1 MAMRGKAA
9 EQATVNP
16 MLHYLKEEDKWTRTE
31 NGARTYRTTGS
42 ECLDLFAAAGALRH
56 ANDQEIWN
64 RFVRAFAENPDLAI
78 KIVFYARDIRGG
90 LGERR
95 FFRVI
100 LSRLAAYAPQTVRK
114 NLKWVEAFGRYDDLL
129 PLLNTQCAG
138 EVVELISEKLKADV
152 EAMEAGG
159 SNISLLAKWL
169 PSVNASNRAT
179 VSQARQ
185 LAGALGMKERQY
197 RTTLSS
203 LRKQIDILENHLREK
218 DYSFDYEKVPSR
230 ASLKYRKAFYRNDE
244 IRYADY
250 IQRVQDN
257 TAKMNTGTLYPYD
270 IIAPIIDSRYQG
282 RLSRGERA
290 SLDAMWNSQKD
301 YTMGE
306 NALAVVDGSGSMY
319 ISTQPSPASVAM
331 SLGIYF
337 GERNEGPFHNHFITF
352 SQSPRLVEIKGRDIC
367 EKVTACMSYNEVAD
381 TNIERVFQL
390 ILDTAVKH
398 DLPQEQMPARLYIIS
413 DMEFNICA
421 RDAGVTNFENARR
434 LYEVY
439 GYRLPQIVFWNVASR
454 NQQQPVQKNEQG
466 AVLVSGCSPKIFE
479 MATSD
484 KCDPYEYM
492 TEVLSG
498 ERYAMIE
505 A

>member
-9 EQATVNP
+9 EQATANP
-16 MLHYLKEEDKWTRTE
+16 MLYYLKEENQWTRTE
-31 NGARTYRTTGS
+31 NGAKTYRTTGS

-56 ANDQEIWN
+56 ANDGEIWN
-64 RFVRAFAENPDLAI
+64 RFVRAFAENPDLAV
-78 KIVFYARDIRGG
+78 KILFYARDIRGG

-95 FFRVI
+95 LFRVI
-100 LSRLAAYAPQTVRK
+100 FSKLAGYAPQTVRK
-114 NLKWVEAFGRYDDLL
+114 NLKWVKEFGRYDDLL
-129 PLLNTQCAG
+129 PLLNTQCADDVVALIG
-138 EVVELISEKLKADV
+138 EQLKADV
-152 EAMEAGG
+152 EAMEAGNG
-159 SNISLLAKWL
+159 NISLLAKWL
-169 PSVNASNRAT
+169 PSVNASSRST
-179 VSQARQ
+179 VSAARQ

-197 RTTLSS
+197 RTTLSG
-203 LRKQIDILENHLREK
+203 LRKQIDILENYLREK
-218 DYSFDYEKVPSR
+218 DYSFSYEKVPSR

-244 IRYADY
+244 MRYMNY
-250 IQRVQDN
+250 IESVQN
-257 TAKMNTGTLYPYD
+257 NNAKMNTETLYPYD

-282 RLSRGERA
+282 GLSAGERA

-319 ISTQPSPASVAM
+319 TAAQPSPASVAM

-381 TNIERVFQL
+381 TNIERVFRL

-398 DLPQEQMPARLYIIS
+398 QMDQKQMPDRLYIIS
-413 DMEFNICA
+413 DMEFNSCA
-421 RDAGVTNFENARR
+421 RDAGVTNFENARI
-434 LYEVY
+434 LYEAH

-454 NQQQPVQKNEQG
+454 NLQQPVSKNEQG
-466 AVLVSGCSPKIFE
+466 AILVSGCSPKIFD

-484 KCDPYEYM
+484 RCGPYEYM
-492 TEVLSG
+492 MEVLSG
-498 ERYAMIE
+498 ERYAMIR